1 MDIPQE
7 LLQAM
12 ASMLTSALQASA
24 ANITAGN
31 LMNSTETLLLIWT
44 KISTSISMTEYRTSE
59 GSMIQDFKRFDWVLQ
74 LSKVTN
80 DTLITHVY
88 TWTEN

>member
-31 LMNSTETLLLIWT
+31 LMNSTETLLLI
-44 KISTSISMTEYRTSE
+44 
-59 GSMIQDFKRFDWVLQ
+59 
-74 LSKVTN
+74 
-80 DTLITHVY
+80 
-88 TWTEN
+88 